1 MVAAGLPYS
10 WQRPCAMQPFPA
22 SMGGRGPN
30 LTAGWMGR
38 APDKASV
45 VFHMSYCHE
54 MSVCQICFL
63 LVASGKLGCPP
74 P

>member
-1 MVAAGLPYS
+1 
-10 WQRPCAMQPFPA
+10 
-22 SMGGRGPN
+22 MGGRGPN

-45 VFHMSYCHE
+45 VFHMSYLHE

-63 LVASGKLGCPP
+63 LVASGKLSLQVYVEVYICVSIKVHDKVYI
-74 P
+74 